1 MIRDPPVPFRA
12 CPRRGWNPET
22 TPDRRGVKPRECRR
36 PCQAFALGSKPETD
50 ALRVVRHRIGLG
62 LEPVEAHIQ
71 TLSPGPVDSLGGQV
85 NLDGCD
91 HFVQGVPHCEQVLGD
106 GIQDCAQLGPV
117 GLAPFEREPV
127 ALTFPLRGQRRPLSL
142 PFRFDGPPCVLVH
155 DDRGC
160 QRTQGAEDQSS
171 NRDS

>member
-1 MIRDPPVPFRA
+1 M
-12 CPRRGWNPET
+12 
-22 TPDRRGVKPRECRR
+22 
-36 PCQAFALGSKPETD
+36 
-50 ALRVVRHRIGLG
+50 RVVRHRIGLG

-127 ALTFPLRGQRRPLSL
+127 ALTFLAPAVSAALCRFPSASMVRPVFLYTTIAVANAPKALRTR
-142 PFRFDGPPCVLVH
+142 D
-155 DDRGC
+155 
-160 QRTQGAEDQSS
+160 S